1 MGFFSKTKGSIISDY
16 FKLMYDVGGLTA
28 GNVVEVALYDDRLE
42 VKDMMKHSA
51 SLSYS
56 QITDVFHGLKTEI
69 TQVSKSSIG
78 RALAGG
84 VLFGGVGAI
93 VGAVSGTGTKEK
105 KERHIYFI
113 ISYTSGDGEEKF
125 IQFEDTRAYRG
136 AKMAAKLKELC
147 NISTPDSVEL

>member
-113 ISYTSGDGEEKF
+113 ISYIRYANRIF
-125 IQFEDTRAYRG
+125 
-136 AKMAAKLKELC
+136 
-147 NISTPDSVEL
+147 ISTIINF